1 MLPKHTGKDT
11 YTFFIYLI
19 YKSYTVRLFLRKYFP
34 KPAEYACK
42 ALEKSKKVVQIICF
56 FNLQL
61 CTLYNSFVLPVQCYR
76 VKCRMCTNTLANFV
90 QSYYYTQRKKTKP
103 TKKGEGA
110 DSIQAAPS
118 LLFSRY
124 TVFYSRDKK
133 VRRGVEQRC
142 AADPRPGMRRT
153 PGSRPQTP
161 IPAGRRKSK

>member
-1 MLPKHTGKDT
+1 MLSKHTGEDT

-42 ALEKSKKVVQIICF
+42 ALEKPKKIVQIICF

-103 TKKGEGA
+103 TKKGEL
-110 DSIQAAPS
+110 S
-118 LLFSRY
+118 LIHISEP
-124 TVFYSRDKK
+124 T
-133 VRRGVEQRC
+133 
-142 AADPRPGMRRT
+142 RPY
-153 PGSRPQTP
+153 
-161 IPAGRRKSK
+161 

>member
-1 MLPKHTGKDT
+1 MPPGHTGKDT

-34 KPAEYACK
+34 KPPEYACK
-42 ALEKSKKVVQIICF
+42 ALDKPEKIVQIVCF
-56 FNLQL
+56 CALQL

-124 TVFYSRDKK
+124 TVFSSRDKK
-133 VRRGVEQRC
+133 V
-142 AADPRPGMRRT
+142 
-153 PGSRPQTP
+153 
-161 IPAGRRKSK
+161 

>member
-1 MLPKHTGKDT
+1 MPQKHTGKDT

-34 KPAEYACK
+34 KPGEYVCK
-42 ALEKSKKVVQIICF
+42 ALEKSKKIVQIICF

-61 CTLYNSFVLPVQCYR
+61 CTLYNSFVLSVQCYR

-110 DSIQAAPS
+110 ESIQAAPS
-118 LLFSRY
+118 LLFSRSLA
-124 TVFYSRDKK
+124 FFHAIRRCGAG
-133 VRRGVEQRC
+133 VRCSPFAGQNI
-142 AADPRPGMRRT
+142 AGTDPQTRT
-153 PGSRPQTP
+153 PFF
-161 IPAGRRKSK
+161 RKEEK

>member
-1 MLPKHTGKDT
+1 MPPKHTGQDA

-34 KPAEYACK
+34 KPPEYACT
-42 ALEKSKKVVQIICF
+42 ALDKPKRIVQIVCF
-56 FNLQL
+56 CALQL
-61 CTLYNSFVLPVQCYR
+61 CTMYNSFDLPVQCYR

-110 DSIQAAPS
+110 DSIRAAPS

-124 TVFYSRDKK
+124 TVFSSRDKK
-133 VRRGVEQRC
+133 V
-142 AADPRPGMRRT
+142 
-153 PGSRPQTP
+153 
-161 IPAGRRKSK
+161 

>member
-1 MLPKHTGKDT
+1 MLPKHTGEDT

-34 KPAEYACK
+34 KTAEYVCK
-42 ALEKSKKVVQIICF
+42 ARNESEKTVRIVCF
-56 FNLQL
+56 CALQL

-124 TVFYSRDKK
+124 TVFSSRDKK
-133 VRRGVEQRC
+133 V
-142 AADPRPGMRRT
+142 
-153 PGSRPQTP
+153 
-161 IPAGRRKSK
+161 

>member
-1 MLPKHTGKDT
+1 MLSKHTGEDT

-19 YKSYTVRLFLRKYFP
+19 YKSYTVRLFLRKYFQ
-34 KPAEYACK
+34 KPAECACK
-42 ALEKSKKVVQIICF
+42 ALERSKKVVQIICF

-61 CTLYNSFVLPVQCYR
+61 CTLYNSFVLSVQCYR

-118 LLFSRY
+118 LLFSRC
-124 TVFYSRDKK
+124 TVFSSRDKK
-133 VRRGVEQRC
+133 V
-142 AADPRPGMRRT
+142 
-153 PGSRPQTP
+153 
-161 IPAGRRKSK
+161 

>member
-1 MLPKHTGKDT
+1 MLPKHTGEDA

-34 KPAEYACK
+34 KPEEYGCE
-42 ALEKSKKVVQIICF
+42 ALDKPEKIVQIVCF
-56 FNLQL
+56 CTLRL

-124 TVFYSRDKK
+124 TVFSSRDKK
-133 VRRGVEQRC
+133 V
-142 AADPRPGMRRT
+142 
-153 PGSRPQTP
+153 
-161 IPAGRRKSK
+161 

>member
-1 MLPKHTGKDT
+1 MPPGHTGKDT

-34 KPAEYACK
+34 KPAECACK
-42 ALEKSKKVVQIICF
+42 VLEKFQEMVQIVCF
-56 FNLQL
+56 LALQL
-61 CTLYNSFVLPVQCYR
+61 CTVYNSFVLLVQCYR

-124 TVFYSRDKK
+124 TVFSSRDKK
-133 VRRGVEQRC
+133 V
-142 AADPRPGMRRT
+142 
-153 PGSRPQTP
+153 
-161 IPAGRRKSK
+161 

>member
-1 MLPKHTGKDT
+1 MPQKHTGRDT

-42 ALEKSKKVVQIICF
+42 ALEKSKKTVQIVCF

-124 TVFYSRDKK
+124 TVFSSRDKK
-133 VRRGVEQRC
+133 V
-142 AADPRPGMRRT
+142 
-153 PGSRPQTP
+153 
-161 IPAGRRKSK
+161 

>member
-1 MLPKHTGKDT
+1 MPPGHTGQDT

-34 KPAEYACK
+34 KPPEYACK
-42 ALEKSKKVVQIICF
+42 ALDKPEKIVQVVCF
-56 FNLQL
+56 YTLKL
-61 CTLYNSFVLPVQCYR
+61 CTLYNSFVLLVQCYR

-103 TKKGEGA
+103 AKKGEGA

-124 TVFYSRDKK
+124 TVFSSRDKK
-133 VRRGVEQRC
+133 V
-142 AADPRPGMRRT
+142 
-153 PGSRPQTP
+153 
-161 IPAGRRKSK
+161 

>member
-1 MLPKHTGKDT
+1 MLPKHTGEDT

-34 KPAEYACK
+34 KPGEYVCK
-42 ALEKSKKVVQIICF
+42 ALEKPKKIVQIICF

-61 CTLYNSFVLPVQCYR
+61 CTLYNSFALSVQCYR

-110 DSIQAAPS
+110 ESIQAAPS

-124 TVFYSRDKK
+124 TVFSSRDKK
-133 VRRGVEQRC
+133 V
-142 AADPRPGMRRT
+142 
-153 PGSRPQTP
+153 
-161 IPAGRRKSK
+161 

>member
-1 MLPKHTGKDT
+1 MQPKHTGEDT

-19 YKSYTVRLFLRKYFP
+19 YKSYTVRLFWRKYFP
-34 KPAEYACK
+34 KPAEYACE
-42 ALEKSKKVVQIICF
+42 ALDKPEKIVQDVYF
-56 FNLQL
+56 YALKL

-110 DSIQAAPS
+110 GSIQAAPS

-124 TVFYSRDKK
+124 TVFSSRDKK
-133 VRRGVEQRC
+133 V
-142 AADPRPGMRRT
+142 
-153 PGSRPQTP
+153 
-161 IPAGRRKSK
+161 

>member
-1 MLPKHTGKDT
+1 MLPKHTGEDT

-34 KPAEYACK
+34 KPGEYVCK
-42 ALEKSKKVVQIICF
+42 ALEKPKKIVQIICF

-61 CTLYNSFVLPVQCYR
+61 CTLYNSFVLSVQCYR

-110 DSIQAAPS
+110 ESIQAAPS
-118 LLFSRY
+118 LLFSRSLA
-124 TVFYSRDKK
+124 FFHAIRRCGAG
-133 VRRGVEQRC
+133 VRCSPFAGQNI
-142 AADPRPGMRRT
+142 AGTDPQTRT
-153 PGSRPQTP
+153 PFF
-161 IPAGRRKSK
+161 RKEEK

>member
-1 MLPKHTGKDT
+1 MPPKHTGEDT

-19 YKSYTVRLFLRKYFP
+19 YKSYTVWLFLRKYFP
-34 KPAEYACK
+34 KAANCACK
-42 ALEKSKKVVQIICF
+42 TLDKNSWIVQNVHFQIT
-56 FNLQL
+56 QL
-61 CTLYNSFVLPVQCYR
+61 CTLYNTFCLSAECYR

-124 TVFYSRDKK
+124 TVFSSRDKK
-133 VRRGVEQRC
+133 V
-142 AADPRPGMRRT
+142 
-153 PGSRPQTP
+153 
-161 IPAGRRKSK
+161 

>member
-1 MLPKHTGKDT
+1 MPQKHTGKDT

-61 CTLYNSFVLPVQCYR
+61 CTLYNSFVLSVQCYR

-118 LLFSRY
+118 LLFSR
-124 TVFYSRDKK
+124 
-133 VRRGVEQRC
+133 
-142 AADPRPGMRRT
+142 
-153 PGSRPQTP
+153 
-161 IPAGRRKSK
+161 

>member
-1 MLPKHTGKDT
+1 MPPKHTGEDA

-19 YKSYTVRLFLRKYFP
+19 YKSYTVWLFLRKYFP
-34 KPAEYACK
+34 KPADYACK
-42 ALEKSKKVVQIICF
+42 ALDKPEKIVQIVCF
-56 FNLQL
+56 CTLQL

-118 LLFSRY
+118 LLFSR
-124 TVFYSRDKK
+124 
-133 VRRGVEQRC
+133 
-142 AADPRPGMRRT
+142 
-153 PGSRPQTP
+153 
-161 IPAGRRKSK
+161 

>member
-1 MLPKHTGKDT
+1 MLPKHTGGDT

-19 YKSYTVRLFLRKYFP
+19 YKIYTVRLFLRKYFP

-42 ALEKSKKVVQIICF
+42 ARNKFEKTVRIVCF
-56 FNLQL
+56 CALQL

-103 TKKGEGA
+103 TEKGEGA

-124 TVFYSRDKK
+124 TVFSSRDKK
-133 VRRGVEQRC
+133 V
-142 AADPRPGMRRT
+142 
-153 PGSRPQTP
+153 
-161 IPAGRRKSK
+161 